1 MIKSNLIELLNYRI
15 QREQYSSRVYHAM
28 YLWLQDIG
36 YTGAAKLWK
45 KYSEEELKHASW
57 AENYLLS
64 LDIKPDVRSL
74 EQPKCEFTGLDDVVM
89 CTLDHELLIT
99 NECNELAKIA
109 LSEMDMMTFNLGMKY
124 VNEQVEELEK
134 AYDLV
139 NRLKLFGTD
148 PVSLRLFDNELGE
161 L

>member
-74 EQPKCEFTGLDDVVM
+74 EQPKCEFTGFDDVIM
-89 CTLDHELLIT
+89 CKLDQELIIT
-99 NECNELAKIA
+99 
-109 LSEMDMMTFNLGMKY
+109 
-124 VNEQVEELEK
+124 
-134 AYDLV
+134 
-139 NRLKLFGTD
+139 
-148 PVSLRLFDNELGE
+148 
-161 L
+161 